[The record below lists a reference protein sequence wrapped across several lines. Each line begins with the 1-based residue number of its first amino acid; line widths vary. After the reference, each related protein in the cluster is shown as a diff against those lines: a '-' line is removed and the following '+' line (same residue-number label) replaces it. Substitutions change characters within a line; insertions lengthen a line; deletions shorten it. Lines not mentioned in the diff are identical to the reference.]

1 MLRDGTGVELEAED
15 SLTAIYR
22 LSVTMVAL
30 DQDVTAKSQA
40 ALAQRHGEMTGAIV
54 QVVDGRRMD
63 GNAALVHLF
72 LFAARKEK
80 EKFVKICVKLLIA
93 FLFTLK
99 KARQPPLDW
108 KAGIP
113 TTVT

>member
-15 SLTAIYR
+15 GLTAIYR

-30 DQDVTAKSQA
+30 DQDVAAKSQA

-63 GNAALVHLF
+63 GNTALVHLFFF

-80 EKFVKICVKLLIA
+80 KN
-93 FLFTLK
+93 
-99 KARQPPLDW
+99 R
-108 KAGIP
+108 
-113 TTVT
+113 

>member
-1 MLRDGTGVELEAED
+1 MDDVWTGTLPWYTFFFV
-15 SLTAIYR
+15 
-22 LSVTMVAL
+22 
-30 DQDVTAKSQA
+30 
-40 ALAQRHGEMTGAIV
+40 
-54 QVVDGRRMD
+54 RRKK
-63 GNAALVHLF
+63 
-72 LFAARKEK
+72 RKRK
-80 EKFVKICVKLLIA
+80 IVKICVKLLIA